1 MQKKLYSALI
11 IFVLLLL
18 ANPQGA
24 SALEKITLMLDWFP
38 NVDHIP
44 IYTAL
49 EKGFFQ
55 DEGLNVEIL
64 SPSETSDSL
73 KLAATGKVDI
83 AVAYEPQ
90 VIIAHSSGIP
100 LKVTGRLVGHPLST
114 LLFLKDKGIE
124 TPKDLEGKLLGY
136 TVPGMMDIL
145 LEAFAKL
152 NGIDSYKAVNVGFTI
167 VPSLI
172 SGKVDTIMGP
182 YKNYETVELE
192 LEGYDPKYFALEE
205 MGIPDYDELIFV
217 SGKDNFKKKHEAI
230 KGFSRAIGKA
240 ITFTRANPETAL
252 NLYLTAIPDAPGEL
266 ETKAFKRTIDLYAN
280 SQVPNNKKWQAFADF
295 AFEHGLVTRKVGLKD
310 LLITE
315 SDL

>member
-1 MQKKLYSALI
+1 MQKKLYLALI

-18 ANPQGA
+18 ADPQGA

-55 DEGLNVEIL
+55 DEGLNVEVL

-114 LLFLKDKGIE
+114 LLFLKGKGIE
-124 TPKDLEGKLLGY
+124 TPRDLEGKRLGY

-145 LEAFAKL
+145 LEAFARL
-152 NGIDSYKAVNVGFTI
+152 NGIDNYNAVNVGFTI

-172 SGKVDTIMGP
+172 SGKVDAIMGP

-192 LEGYDPKYFALEE
+192 LEGYDPEYFALEE

-217 SGKDNFKKKHEAI
+217 SGKDNFNKRHQAI
-230 KGFSRAIGKA
+230 KGFSRAIEKA

-252 NLYLTAIPDAPGEL
+252 NLYLTAIPDAPEKL
-266 ETKAFKRTIDLYAN
+266 ETEAFRRTIDLYAN
-280 SQVPNNKKWQAFADF
+280 SQIPNNNKWQTFADF
-295 AFEHGLVTRKVGLKD
+295 ALEHGLVNRKVCLKD